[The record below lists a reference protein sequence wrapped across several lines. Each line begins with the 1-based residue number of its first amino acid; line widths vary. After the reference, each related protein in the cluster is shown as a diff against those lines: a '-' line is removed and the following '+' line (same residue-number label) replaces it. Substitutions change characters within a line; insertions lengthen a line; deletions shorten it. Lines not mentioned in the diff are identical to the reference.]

1 MPRAIRKIHFKK
13 HNIVDL
19 MAEII
24 MKINQIIAR
33 LNQLDRGNNGED
45 KEVKVLERG

>member
-1 MPRAIRKIHFKK
+1 MARAIRKIHFKK

-33 LNQLDRGNNGED
+33 LNQLDRGKDGKD
-45 KEVKVLERG
+45 KEVQVLDGN